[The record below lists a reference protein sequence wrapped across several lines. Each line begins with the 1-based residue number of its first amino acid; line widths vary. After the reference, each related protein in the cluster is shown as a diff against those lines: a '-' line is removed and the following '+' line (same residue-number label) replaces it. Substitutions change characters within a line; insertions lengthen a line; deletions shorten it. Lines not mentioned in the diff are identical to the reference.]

1 LSATHPFSTL
11 SQLKAKSEEQRK
23 HTREAIET
31 FFTSLGQSLTSFITD
46 KSKVTTT
53 VVGLTALAA
62 GVYGMRE
69 GSRVAGRFIEKRLG
83 TPSLVRETSK
93 SSGAFSFA
101 ASIKRLIGAQKV
113 SLRSVSCG
121 CFGGTHVNEC
131 VAGAWVW

>member
-1 LSATHPFSTL
+1 VCCCCRP
-11 SQLKAKSEEQRK
+11 QLKAKSEEQRK

-31 FFTSLGQSLTSFITD
+31 FFTSLGQSLTGFITD

-93 SSGAFSFA
+93 SSGVFSFA
-101 ASIKRLIGAQKV
+101 ASVKRLVGLQKV
-113 SLRSVSCG
+113 GRFVGALGGSLYVCT
-121 CFGGTHVNEC
+121 CACNTC
-131 VAGAWVW
+131 VIA